1 MLKALTVVVVGVVA
15 VFVAAKLYGMS
26 RWSAETQSL
35 RSTLDSG
42 RAPVVSKTVDFG
54 ELSGLPAP
62 VQRYFRSVLTEHRP
76 VITGVRLRHHGTFN
90 MSETAEQW
98 KPFSSDQEVVTRR
111 PGFDWDGRIQM
122 LPGVPVHVHDAYVV
136 GDGVLHA
143 ALLGAITVANVR
155 GGGDIAR
162 GELMRFL
169 AEATWYPTALLP
181 SQGVRWSAIDD
192 RAALATLE
200 DGPASVT
207 LRFTF
212 LPEGS
217 IDTVDAD
224 ARPRMVGG
232 ALVQSPW
239 HGRFWNYE
247 DHEGIRVPVDGE
259 VSWLLPE
266 GAKPYWRGHLTQIA
280 FTRAP

>member
-1 MLKALTVVVVGVVA
+1 MLKVLTVVVLGVVA
-15 VFVAAKLYGMS
+15 MFLAARIYGAS
-26 RWSAETQSL
+26 RWSAGTQSL
-35 RSTLDSG
+35 RSALDAA
-42 RAPVVSKTVDFG
+42 RAPLVSRTVDFA
-54 ELSGLPAP
+54 ELEGLPAP
-62 VQRYFRSVLTEHRP
+62 VQRYFRSVLTDHSP
-76 VITGVRLRHHGTFN
+76 LIAGVRLRHRGRFN

-98 KPFSSDQEVVTRR
+98 KAFTSDQQVVTRR

-122 LPGVPVHVHDAYVV
+122 LPGVPVHVHDAYVA
-136 GDGVLHA
+136 GEGVLHA
-143 ALLGAITVANVR
+143 ALLGAITLANLR

-162 GELMRFL
+162 GELMRYL
-169 AEATWYPTALLP
+169 AESAWYPTALLP

-192 RAALATLE
+192 RSASATLE
-200 DGPASVT
+200 DGPVSVT

-212 LPEGS
+212 LPEGP

-247 DHEGIRVPVDGE
+247 EHEGVRVPVDGE

-266 GAKPYWRGHLTQIA
+266 GARPYWRGHATQIS
-280 FTRAP
+280 FTFAP